1 MANRDS
7 ETLLSARRDR
17 VMARWDLKDEI
28 VLVRSGSVL
37 PMAGSDMEHSF
48 QPHPDFAY
56 LSGRGIP
63 DAVLAFDALQD
74 QWQLFGPR
82 STPDDQ
88 VWHQP
93 ADPIGVPLEELEGWI
108 ALRTE
113 QTVLEAWDDPKI
125 QAGIAAERI
134 HKDELELSALRS
146 AAATSK
152 SGFDWVYQNVAAGM
166 TEREIQVGMEAEFF
180 LAGAVRTAYPSIVA
194 TGPNGAYLHY
204 FYGQDDSLNPSTRT
218 LQKGELLLI
227 AAGGEFG
234 GYASDV
240 TRTMGVGAEPTDVQ
254 SFLWQVVLSAQELA
268 IDRCR
273 PGQEWREIH
282 LDSARTIG
290 SGLLELGL
298 LRGEVDQLVS
308 SGAVALFYPHGL
320 GHLIGLTVHDAG
332 GYPAGR
338 EPSSHPQSRYL
349 RTDRPLEAGMITS
362 VEPGIYFIEALLAD
376 PAVRE
381 RFAEEVVWD
390 AVEPLRGF
398 GGIRI
403 EDDIHITDAGPEV
416 LSEDIGKP
424 IRIG

>member
-7 ETLLSARRDR
+7 ETLLLARRDR

-37 PMAGSDMEHSF
+37 PMAGSDMDHSF

-63 DAVLAFDALQD
+63 DAVLAFDAMQD

-93 ADPIGVPLEELEGWI
+93 ADPVGLPLEELDGWI
-108 ALRTE
+108 GLRSE
-113 QTVLEAWDDPKI
+113 QTGVEAWDDPTI

-180 LAGAVRTAYPSIVA
+180 RAGAVRTAYPSIVA

-227 AAGGEFG
+227 DAGGEFG

-240 TRTMGVGAEPTDVQ
+240 TRTMVVGAEPTDVQ

-282 LDSARTIG
+282 LDSARIIG
-290 SGLLELGL
+290 SGLVELGL

-349 RTDRPLEAGMITS
+349 RTDRSLEAGMITS

>member
-1 MANRDS
+1 M
-7 ETLLSARRDR
+7 
-17 VMARWDLKDEI
+17 
-28 VLVRSGSVL
+28 
-37 PMAGSDMEHSF
+37 
-48 QPHPDFAY
+48 
-56 LSGRGIP
+56 
-63 DAVLAFDALQD
+63 
-74 QWQLFGPR
+74 
-82 STPDDQ
+82 
-88 VWHQP
+88 
-93 ADPIGVPLEELEGWI
+93 PLEELDGWI

-180 LAGAVRTAYPSIVA
+180 RAGAVRTAYPSIVA

-218 LQKGELLLI
+218 LQKGEFLLI
-227 AAGGEFG
+227 DAGGEFG

-240 TRTMGVGAEPTDVQ
+240 TRTMVVGAEHTDVQ

-308 SGAVALFYPHGL
+308 SGALALFYPHGL

>member
-17 VMARWDLKDEI
+17 VMGRWDLKDEI

-37 PMAGSDMEHSF
+37 PMAGSDMDHSF

-63 DAVLAFDALQD
+63 DAVLAFDALQG

-93 ADPIGVPLEELEGWI
+93 ADPVGLPLEELEGWI
-108 ALRTE
+108 ALRTQ

-125 QAGIAAERI
+125 QAGIAAERV

-180 LAGAVRTAYPSIVA
+180 RAGAVRTAYPSIVA

-218 LQKGELLLI
+218 LEKGELLLI
-227 AAGGEFG
+227 DAGGEFG

-240 TRTMGVGAEPTDVQ
+240 TRTMVVGAEPTDVQ
-254 SFLWQVVLSAQELA
+254 SFLWHVVLSAQELA

-282 LDSARTIG
+282 LDSARVIG
-290 SGLLELGL
+290 SGLVELGL

-403 EDDIHITDAGPEV
+403 EDDIHVTDAEPEV

-424 IRIG
+424 IRIA

>member
-1 MANRDS
+1 MANSDS
-7 ETLLSARRDR
+7 ERSLSARRDR
-17 VMARWDLKDEI
+17 VISRWGLKHEI
-28 VLVRSGSVL
+28 VLVRSGPVL
-37 PMAGSDMEHSF
+37 PMAGSDMDHSF

-63 DAVLAFDALQD
+63 DAVLAFDALQS

-82 STPDDQ
+82 STADDRI
-88 VWHQP
+88 WHQP
-93 ADPIGVPLEELEGWI
+93 ADPVGLPLEELEGWI
-108 ALRTE
+108 AVRSG
-113 QTVLEAWDDPKI
+113 QTVVEAWDDSKI
-125 QAGIAAERI
+125 QAGIADERI

-152 SGFDWVYQNVAAGM
+152 PGFDWVYQNVVAGM

-180 LAGAVRTAYPSIVA
+180 RAGAVRTAYPSIVA
-194 TGPNGAYLHY
+194 AGPNGAYLHY

-218 LQKGELLLI
+218 LQEGELLLI
-227 AAGGEFG
+227 DAGGEFG

-240 TRTMGVGAEPTDVQ
+240 TRTMVVGAEPTDVQ
-254 SFLWQVVLSAQELA
+254 SFLWHVVLSAQELA

-273 PGQEWREIH
+273 PGQEWREVH
-282 LDSARTIG
+282 LDSARVIG
-290 SGLLELGL
+290 SGLVELGL
-298 LRGEVDQLVS
+298 LRGEVGQLVS

-349 RTDRPLEAGMITS
+349 RTDRALEAGMITS
-362 VEPGIYFIEALLAD
+362 VEPGIYFIDALLTD
-376 PAVRE
+376 SVVRE

-390 AVEPLRGF
+390 AVDRLQGF
-398 GGIRI
+398 GGVRI
-403 EDDIHITDAGPEV
+403 EDDVHITDGEPEV
-416 LSEDIGKP
+416 LSAGIGKP
-424 IRIG
+424 MRIG